1 MLFLAH
7 NYLIKIVDMDANQ
20 FNNLFEEE
28 YKNVMNNLAQ
38 YVSHDYVG
46 RNSSSH
52 ISYSSGATY
61 DSNAD
66 DDGNNDNSNED
77 DDVDGDDASNS
88 FWHREFN
95 RRKLVLCTPSTLA
108 LYYNNYNYKQP
119 CMISYNTGM
128 Q

>member
-1 MLFLAH
+1 
-7 NYLIKIVDMDANQ
+7 
-20 FNNLFEEE
+20 
-28 YKNVMNNLAQ
+28 MNNLAQ

-77 DDVDGDDASNS
+77 DDGDDDDAGNS

-95 RRKLVLCTPSTLA
+95 RRKLVLCTTSTLA
-108 LYYNNYNYKQP
+108 LYYNKYIYKQP
-119 CMISYNTGM
+119 CMILYNIGM
-128 Q
+128 QWLNEILNKH

>member
-1 MLFLAH
+1 
-7 NYLIKIVDMDANQ
+7 
-20 FNNLFEEE
+20 
-28 YKNVMNNLAQ
+28 MNNLAQ

-77 DDVDGDDASNS
+77 DDGDGDDDVDDDDASNS
-88 FWHREFN
+88 FWHREFD

-108 LYYNNYNYKQP
+108 LYYNNYIYKQP